1 MILAVMQPYFFPYLG
16 YYQLAASVDH
26 FVFLDDVAFIRR
38 GHIHR
43 NQILLQGRPFRFT
56 LPVIAAS
63 QNCQINQHH
72 FTGGHSR
79 FLQQLRHA
87 YKRAPFFENIFP
99 MIESICQQPEQNVA
113 QLCAASIK
121 AVFAYLE
128 QPLSVS
134 CASQLPSQARGQS
147 RILELC
153 KHFGADTYH
162 NASGGRELYSAT
174 AFRERGVRLRF
185 VQGRFPAYSQAD
197 LEDFVPGLSM
207 IDVLMHNPP
216 PAVKQMLMLGE
227 LENAA

>member
-63 QNCQINQHH
+63 QNCRIDQHH
-72 FTGGHSR
+72 FTGEHGR

-87 YKRAPFFENIFP
+87 YRRAPFFEEIFALV
-99 MIESICQQPEQNVA
+99 ESVCRRPEQNVA
-113 QLCAASIK
+113 RICAASIQ
-121 AVFAYLE
+121 AVFAYLGR
-128 QPLSVS
+128 PLSAS
-134 CASQLPSQARGQS
+134 CASAIPSQAKGQA

-153 KHFGADTYH
+153 RYFGADTYH
-162 NASGGRELYSAT
+162 NASGGRALYSAD
-174 AFRERGVRLRF
+174 AFREQGVRLRF
-185 VQGRFPAYSQAD
+185 VHGRFPAYLQSG
-197 LEDFVPGLSM
+197 LENFMPGLSM

-216 PAVKQMLMLGE
+216 QIVDRMLSLGE
-227 LENAA
+227 LEDAV